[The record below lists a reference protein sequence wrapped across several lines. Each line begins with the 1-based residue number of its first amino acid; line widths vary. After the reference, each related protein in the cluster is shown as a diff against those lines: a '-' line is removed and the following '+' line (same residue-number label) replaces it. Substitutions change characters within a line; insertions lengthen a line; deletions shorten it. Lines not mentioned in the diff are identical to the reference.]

1 MTEIVDIHLR
11 ALRRLTEKK
20 ARYVSLHKFLT
31 ECKRNKVIPKGF
43 QIKWRLNLGSN
54 RQNKVK
60 IHRILD
66 KSSEMIIDE
75 TIEICQN
82 ELEDIE
88 NRISQE
94 KQKVLKKNVNERYYE
109 EEIEKEY
116 ESQLHK
122 LRQSK
127 KKQIQS
133 LRGRNRYAR
142 SKDQSLRVQEP
153 QVEISQVRGDGN
165 CFYRCVSLHLYGTDE
180 NHKEIRAD
188 IAKEIQ
194 TDPSFFK
201 RYVDI
206 DIDKHVEN
214 TRRSD
219 GSIES
224 YATEAEL
231 IACSKLFDIDIHVTS
246 DIDNPVWHR
255 YSVNDVCSH
264 SNCLLLHYQSNH
276 FNYLR
281 SQKCPCS
288 RHREMPTSETETEI
302 KDQTYHDNDSATLPS
317 NDEDEATNKNSKG
330 KTPTIYQNK
339 EIYNLSKR
347 KLNKH
352 ERNLLSKGL
361 KYVPTCRNI
370 DINKLLTELKVWE
383 RRMRLKEY
391 FYEREND
398 RDNSETQ
405 ETDKMK
411 KQNANRQWTPAEGRN
426 RWLDQYVTE
435 VKNDIIKGLKRD
447 FKMNVT
453 KGEENALKSLMNDN
467 SIIIRPA
474 DKGSGI
480 VIIDADSYKTDIEKE
495 LLSNGTYEQIP
506 ETTVQKLDRKLKKTV
521 NDMYKNGVI
530 TSDMKKYLLPS
541 GDARKGRVQ
550 ANPKLHKTGNPNR
563 IIINGRHTKTEN
575 IAAFVEEEL
584 SSHVTKL
591 PSYIQ
596 DTTDFLNKLEHIS
609 QPLPED
615 TIMFCL
621 DVRAL
626 YPSIPRHEARLA
638 AERALNERK
647 SKSVPTKDI
656 LDLMDIVLDSNI
668 FTFNDETYV
677 EKIGTAIGSKLG
689 MTYACT
695 YMGEWEKEL
704 FSKSEKLPSSYYRYI
719 DDIWGIWTH
728 GEDTLKEFVKTANNI
743 HPNIQLELR
752 YSTENIEFLD
762 VKITTEKGYLKT
774 DLYTKDTDGHL
785 YLHKSSNHP
794 RKTKDAIPYGLGLRL
809 RRICSSESDY
819 KKRRNELKQQLARR
833 GYKNHELEGQLTKTD
848 KLDRRN
854 LLKYKSKKKNVP
866 LVITYSD

>member
-1 MTEIVDIHLR
+1 MTEIGDIHLR

-20 ARYVSLHKFLT
+20 ARYVSHHDFLT

-82 ELEDIE
+82 EVEDIE

-127 KKQIQS
+127 KKKIQS
-133 LRGRNRYAR
+133 LRGRNRYTR
-142 SKDQSLRVQEP
+142 SKYQSLRVQEP

-194 TDPSFFK
+194 TNPSFFK

-281 SQKCPCS
+281 SQKCTCS
-288 RHREMPTSETETEI
+288 RHREMPMSETEI

-317 NDEDEATNKNSKG
+317 KDEDETTNKHSKG
-330 KTPTIYQNK
+330 KTPTIYQTK

-361 KYVPTCRNI
+361 KYVPTRRNI
-370 DINKLLTELKVWE
+370 DINKLLTELKIWE
-383 RRMRLKEY
+383 RRKRLKEY

-405 ETDKMK
+405 K
-411 KQNANRQWTPAEGRN
+411 KG
-426 RWLDQYVTE
+426 
-435 VKNDIIKGLKRD
+435 
-447 FKMNVT
+447 
-453 KGEENALKSLMNDN
+453 
-467 SIIIRPA
+467 
-474 DKGSGI
+474 
-480 VIIDADSYKTDIEKE
+480 
-495 LLSNGTYEQIP
+495 
-506 ETTVQKLDRKLKKTV
+506 
-521 NDMYKNGVI
+521 
-530 TSDMKKYLLPS
+530 
-541 GDARKGRVQ
+541 GD
-550 ANPKLHKTGNPNR
+550 L
-563 IIINGRHTKTEN
+563 
-575 IAAFVEEEL
+575 
-584 SSHVTKL
+584 
-591 PSYIQ
+591 
-596 DTTDFLNKLEHIS
+596 
-609 QPLPED
+609 
-615 TIMFCL
+615 
-621 DVRAL
+621 
-626 YPSIPRHEARLA
+626 
-638 AERALNERK
+638 
-647 SKSVPTKDI
+647 
-656 LDLMDIVLDSNI
+656 
-668 FTFNDETYV
+668 
-677 EKIGTAIGSKLG
+677 
-689 MTYACT
+689 
-695 YMGEWEKEL
+695 
-704 FSKSEKLPSSYYRYI
+704 
-719 DDIWGIWTH
+719 
-728 GEDTLKEFVKTANNI
+728 
-743 HPNIQLELR
+743 
-752 YSTENIEFLD
+752 
-762 VKITTEKGYLKT
+762 
-774 DLYTKDTDGHL
+774 
-785 YLHKSSNHP
+785 
-794 RKTKDAIPYGLGLRL
+794 
-809 RRICSSESDY
+809 
-819 KKRRNELKQQLARR
+819 QQ
-833 GYKNHELEGQLTKTD
+833 H
-848 KLDRRN
+848 
-854 LLKYKSKKKNVP
+854 
-866 LVITYSD
+866 